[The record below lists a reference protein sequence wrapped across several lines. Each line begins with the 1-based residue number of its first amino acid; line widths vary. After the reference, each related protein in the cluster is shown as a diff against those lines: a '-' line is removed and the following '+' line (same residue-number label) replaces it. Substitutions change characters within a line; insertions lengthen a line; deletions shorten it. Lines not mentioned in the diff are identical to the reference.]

1 MKRILIG
8 PPKKS
13 QQLREERLSKLK
25 ALPILSSD
33 ALSSVAY
40 GYQAA
45 LSEMAFIGVAG
56 LWIGLPIAAVIVLLL
71 IALIL
76 SYLQVIHAYPN
87 GGGAYA
93 VASDQFG
100 PIAGLVAGVA
110 LLIDYTLT
118 VAVSVSSGIAA
129 ITTAYPNLLSWTVP
143 LCILGIIGIMIMN
156 LRGLNESASLFM
168 WPTYLFIISIIAMEV
183 IGFIHLGQAGWHY
196 KQTPQFGV
204 LPKELTML
212 IILRAFASG
221 CSALTGI
228 EAISN
233 ATPQFCEPTTRN
245 AQKTLLWLGLLLAL
259 MFGGTS
265 YLTYMKG
272 LQVSPNFTLLG
283 MLAQSYFHTGFFFYF
298 LQFTTFAVLIL
309 AANTSYSGFPL
320 LAALM
325 ARDRFMPRMFELRG
339 DRLGYS
345 NGIIVLSVLAIIL
358 VVVFNGQ
365 TDALIPLYAIGV
377 FLSFTLAQTGLVKR
391 WFTTRSKG
399 WIWRSAINSFGG
411 FLSAIVTIVFAVAK
425 FSQGAWI
432 VIVILP
438 LLIYFGIKVRRH
450 YHTIA
455 NDLRINMAQLKPHA
469 HKTIVIVPIGGINR
483 VVAGTLSYALSVSD
497 QVIAFYVGFDDESIE
512 LMENKWSQWNTGIRL
527 VTARSQYR
535 SIVRPLMRFLTTV
548 ENWEGAPD
556 HIVVAIPQFVTRK
569 WWHNILHNQ
578 TSIMLRTIL
587 LYRKDIVVTTVPY
600 HLID

>member
-1 MKRILIG
+1 MKRLLIG
-8 PPKKS
+8 PPKKL

-45 LSEMAFIGVAG
+45 LSEIAFIGVAG

-76 SYLQVIHAYPN
+76 SYLQVIRAYPN

-100 PIAGLVAGVA
+100 PIAGLVAGAA

-129 ITTAYPNLLSWTVP
+129 ITTAYPSLLPWTVP
-143 LCILGIIGIMIMN
+143 LCVLAIFGIMIMN
-156 LRGLNESASLFM
+156 LRGLNESASIFM
-168 WPTYLFIISIIAMEV
+168 WPTYLFIFSIFTLEIV
-183 IGFIHLGQAGWHY
+183 GFVHLSHAGWHY
-196 KQTPQFGV
+196 AQTPPFGV
-204 LPKELTML
+204 IPKEISVLL
-212 IILRAFASG
+212 ILRAFASG

-233 ATPQFCEPTTRN
+233 ATPQFREPTIRN
-245 AQKTLLWLGLLLAL
+245 AQKTLLWLGLLLGL
-259 MFGGTS
+259 MFAGTS

-272 LQVSPNFTLLG
+272 LQVNPNFTLLG

-298 LQFTTFAVLIL
+298 IQFTTFAVLIL

-345 NGIIVLSVLAIIL
+345 NGIIVLSILAIIL
-358 VVVFNGQ
+358 IVAFNGQ

-391 WFTTRSKG
+391 WMKTKPPG
-399 WIWRSAINSFGG
+399 WLWRSAINSFGAI
-411 FLSAIVTIVFAVAK
+411 LSAIVTVVFAVAK

-432 VIVILP
+432 VLVILP
-438 LLIYFGIKVRRH
+438 LIIYFGVKVRRH
-450 YHTIA
+450 YQTIA
-455 NDLRINMAQLKPHA
+455 DDLRINITQVKPSP
-469 HKTIVIVPIGGINR
+469 HKTIVIVPIAGINR

-497 QVIAFYVGFDDESIE
+497 QVIAFYVGFDDEAIE
-512 LMENKWSQWNTGIRL
+512 RMEEKWKQWNTGIRL

-535 SIVRPLMRFLTTV
+535 SIVRPLMRFLNTV

-569 WWHNILHNQ
+569 WWHNMLHNQ

-600 HLID
+600 HLSD

>member
-1 MKRILIG
+1 MIG

-13 QQLREERLSKLK
+13 RQLREERISKLK

-45 LSEMAFIGVAG
+45 LSEIAFIGVAG
-56 LWIGLPIAAVIVLLL
+56 LWIGLPIAGVIVLLL

-100 PIAGLVAGVA
+100 PVAGLVAGAA

-129 ITTAYPNLLSWTVP
+129 ITTAYPSLLPWTVP
-143 LCILGIIGIMIMN
+143 LCLLGILGIMVMN
-156 LRGLNESASLFM
+156 LRGMNESASILM
-168 WPTYLFIISIIAMEV
+168 WPTYLFIISIVAMEV
-183 IGFIHLGQAGWHY
+183 VGFIHLSHAGWHY

-204 LPKELTML
+204 LPKEITVLL
-212 IILRAFASG
+212 ILRAFASG

-233 ATPQFCEPTTRN
+233 ATPQFREPTIRN
-245 AQKTLLWLGLLLAL
+245 AQKTLLWLGLLLAI
-259 MFGGTS
+259 MFAGTS
-265 YLTYMKG
+265 YLTFMKG
-272 LQVSPNFTLLG
+272 LQVNSNFTLLG

-298 LQFTTFAVLIL
+298 IQFTTFAVLIL

-345 NGIIVLSVLAIIL
+345 NGIIVLSVLASILIIA
-358 VVVFNGQ
+358 FNGQ
-365 TDALIPLYAIGV
+365 TDELIPLYAIGV
-377 FLSFTLAQTGLVKR
+377 FLSFTLAQSGLVKR
-391 WFTTRSKG
+391 WFKTKTSG
-399 WIWRSAINSFGG
+399 WIWRTAINSFGG
-411 FLSAIVTIVFAVAK
+411 LLSAIVTVVFAIAK
-425 FSQGAWI
+425 FTQGAWI
-432 VIVILP
+432 VLVILP
-438 LLIYFGIKVRRH
+438 LIIYFGIQVHRH
-450 YHTIA
+450 YERIA
-455 NDLRINMAQLKPHA
+455 DHLRINIAQLKPLA
-469 HKTIVIVPIGGINR
+469 HKTIVIVPIGGVNR

-512 LMENKWSQWNTGIRL
+512 KMEQKWKQWDTGIRL

-548 ENWEGAPD
+548 ENYEGAPD
-556 HIVVAIPQFVTRK
+556 HIIVAIPQFVTRK

-600 HLID
+600 HLGD